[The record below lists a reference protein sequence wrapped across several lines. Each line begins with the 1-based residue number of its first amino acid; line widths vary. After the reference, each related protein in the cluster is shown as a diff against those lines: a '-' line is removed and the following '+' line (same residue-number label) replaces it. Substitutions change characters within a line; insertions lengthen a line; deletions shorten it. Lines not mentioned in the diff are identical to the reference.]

1 LAALGLI
8 VPWVLVRY
16 RFLAKRLSQTLTVGP
31 NTRIELKRVSDD
43 SYADVELPRE
53 HFTTLR
59 DRLGLAPGV
68 RVRLRPRRVT

>member
-31 NTRIELKRVSDD
+31 NTRIELLIRQHCS
-43 SYADVELPRE
+43 
-53 HFTTLR
+53 
-59 DRLGLAPGV
+59 
-68 RVRLRPRRVT
+68 